1 MTVVDLYD
9 FVREAGGVST
19 VLLALSGLLFVLY
32 VLTIAV
38 LVGWQ
43 KVRGR

>member
-1 MTVVDLYD
+1 VAD
-9 FVREAGGVST
+9 FYNLVRESGGFSNF
-19 VLLALSGLLFVLY
+19 LLALSGSLFLLY
-32 VLTIAV
+32 VLAMCA

>member
-1 MTVVDLYD
+1 MAELYD
-9 FVREAGGVST
+9 LIRESGGFST
-19 VLLALSGLLFVLY
+19 LLLALPGLLFILY
-32 VLTIAV
+32 VSAIVA

>member
-1 MTVVDLYD
+1 VTD
-9 FVREAGGVST
+9 FYNLVRESGGFST
-19 VLLALSGLLFVLY
+19 VLLALSGSLFILY
-32 VLTIAV
+32 VLAIVA

>member
-1 MTVVDLYD
+1 MADLLD
-9 FVREAGGVST
+9 LLRESGGFST
-19 VLLALSGLLFVLY
+19 VLLALSGSLFILY
-32 VLTIAV
+32 VLAIVV

>member
-1 MTVVDLYD
+1 MSLYD
-9 FVREAGGVST
+9 LVRESGGVST
-19 VLLALSGLLFVLY
+19 VLLALSGLVFLLY
-32 VLTIAV
+32 VLTIVV

>member
-1 MTVVDLYD
+1 MGDLYD
-9 FVREAGGVST
+9 IVRESGGIST

-32 VLTIAV
+32 VLTIVV

>member
-1 MTVVDLYD
+1 MGDFYDLL
-9 FVREAGGVST
+9 RESGGVST
-19 VLLALSGLLFVLY
+19 VLLALSGLLFLLY
-32 VLTIAV
+32 VLTIVV

>member
-1 MTVVDLYD
+1 MNLYELL
-9 FVREAGGVST
+9 RESGGAST
-19 VLLALSGLLFVLY
+19 VLLALSGLLFLLY
-32 VLTIAV
+32 VLTIVV

>member
-1 MTVVDLYD
+1 MGDLYD
-9 FVREAGGVST
+9 IVRESGGIST

-32 VLTIAV
+32 VLTIVV

-43 KVRGR
+43 KVRSR